1 VLDDATS
8 SVDPQVESRI
18 LAGLRDADAP
28 STVVV
33 VAYRKATI
41 ALADEVIYV
50 EHGRV
55 VDRGPHDEVLERTD
69 GYRELIT
76 AYEREHADRLAMAAA
91 EAEPGGGAS

>member
-1 VLDDATS
+1 M
-8 SVDPQVESRI
+8 
-18 LAGLRDADAP
+18 
-28 STVVV
+28 

-55 VDRGPHDEVLERTD
+55 VDRGPHDDVLDRTE

-76 AYEREHADRLAMAAA
+76 AYEREQADRLAMAAA
-91 EAEPGGGAS
+91 EADVRGGEA